1 MKTSA
6 DIWQQYHSN
15 LRAFIKRRIADDAVV
30 EDILQDV
37 FLKMHAGIPSLKSV
51 TKLQSWLYQIAR
63 NAVIDQYRSMHPSEA
78 IPESLTEPESDPG
91 ENAVEEL
98 SECLQPMIRQ
108 LPDLYREAIILSELK
123 GLTQREVA
131 ELQGISL
138 SGAKSRVQR
147 GRALLKEMITDCCRL
162 EFDHKGRLS
171 DYQRKGKG
179 CDAC

>member
-1 MKTSA
+1 MKTSQ
-6 DIWQQYHSN
+6 DVWQEYHSG
-15 LRAFIKRRIADDAVV
+15 LRGFIRRRASDDAVA
-30 EDILQDV
+30 EDILQEV
-37 FLKMHAGIPSLKSV
+37 FLKMHAGLPSLKSV

-63 NAVIDQYRSMHPSEA
+63 NAVIDQYRSKHPSVA
-78 IPESLTEPESDPG
+78 IPESLTQPESDPG
-91 ENAVEEL
+91 EKAVEEL

-108 LPDLYREAIILSELK
+108 LPDRYRDAIILSELK

-131 ELQGISL
+131 ELQGISV

-162 EFDHKGRLS
+162 EFDHKGRFS

>member
-15 LRAFIKRRIADDAVV
+15 LRAFIRRRVSDDAVA
-30 EDILQDV
+30 EDILQEV
-37 FLKMHAGIPSLKSV
+37 FLKMHAGLPSLKSV
-51 TKLQSWLYQIAR
+51 AKLQSWLYQIAR
-63 NAVIDQYRSMHPSEA
+63 NAVIDHYRSRKPSVA
-78 IPESLTEPESDPG
+78 IPESLAQAESDPG
-91 ENAVEEL
+91 EKAVEEL
-98 SECLQPMIRQ
+98 SDCLQPMIRQ

-131 ELQGISL
+131 ELQGISV

-147 GRALLKEMITDCCRL
+147 GRALLKEMIAECCQL